1 MNESIIQQNH
11 GNIKPTHRV
20 DLPCKH
26 EKAKRNQELNAEIEA
41 YIASGGKI
49 TVLDSSEPKP
59 RPPHGVKDH
68 KTMGLPKPKAKPSV
82 QKYGLSSKQFM
93 RHKQWIDYLKRGHLM
108 SIGDVRARFDF
119 TQPIRT
125 AKVINKRAGRTVIKQ
140 VNAVY
145 MGRITTLFKYN
156 GDSK

>member
-93 RHKQWIDYLKRGHLM
+93 RHKQWIDCLKRGHLM
-108 SIGDVRARFDF
+108 SIGDVRERFDF

-140 VNAVY
+140 VNAVH